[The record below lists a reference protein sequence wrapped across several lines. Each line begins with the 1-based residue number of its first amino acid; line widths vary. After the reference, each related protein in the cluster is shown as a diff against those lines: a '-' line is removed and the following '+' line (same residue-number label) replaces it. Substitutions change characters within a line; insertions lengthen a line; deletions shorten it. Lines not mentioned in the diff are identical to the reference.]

1 MREINKMKILTNKEI
16 LNNAVQLVQ
25 RAVSIKNPLP
35 ILAGIKFET
44 RENQVILTATD
55 LDIGIRCSFPAEVI
69 VQGTTVLPAKYICE
83 LFRRLPELPIF
94 IEADAATGSVT
105 IQYGQSETRINGY
118 PPEEFP
124 ELPLPEGINS
134 FTLPGELLKEII
146 RQVVFATGNDENRPV
161 FMGVLFEING
171 SELQVVA
178 TDTYRLA
185 WRKVIIEN
193 CEETAINLIIPGKT
207 LNELLKIIGINEQI
221 EVTVTKNQILF
232 VAGNVWLIS
241 RLIEG
246 NFPKYKQVIP
256 QNHILKVRLK
266 TRDLLDATER
276 ASLLAQVKSPVIK
289 LNISENKIIVSSYSE
304 AGRVHEELDVYQE
317 GETLQIAFNAQYLGD
332 VLKVIGSEEIII
344 ELTGPLSPGIIK
356 PVGDN
361 EYLSLL
367 LPVRLREE

>member
-1 MREINKMKILTNKEI
+1 MKILTSKEI
-16 LNNAVQLVQ
+16 LNNAIQLVQ

-35 ILAGIKFET
+35 ILAGIKFEA
-44 RENQVILTATD
+44 RENLVILTATD
-55 LDIGIRCSFPAEVI
+55 LDIGIRCSFPAEII
-69 VQGTTVLPAKYICE
+69 VQGTTVLPARYISE
-83 LFRRLPELPIF
+83 LVRKLPELPVF
-94 IEADAATGSVT
+94 IESDPASGSVT
-105 IQYGQSETRINGY
+105 VQYGQSETRINGY

-124 ELPLPEGINS
+124 ELPLPEGINT

-185 WRKVIIEN
+185 WRRVILEN
-193 CEETAINLIIPGKT
+193 CVETAINLIIPGKT
-207 LNELLKIIGINEQI
+207 LNELFRIIGSNEQI

-232 VAGNVWLIS
+232 VTGNVWLIS

-246 NFPKYKQVIP
+246 SFPKYKQVIP

-266 TRDLLDATER
+266 TKELLDAAER
-276 ASLLAQVKSPVIK
+276 ASLLAREKSPVIK
-289 LNISENKIIVSSYSE
+289 LNISENKLIISAHSE

-317 GETLQIAFNAQYLGD
+317 GETLQIAFNAHYLGD

-356 PVGDN
+356 PAGDK

>member
-1 MREINKMKILTNKEI
+1 MKILTNKEI

-221 EVTVTKNQILF
+221 EVTVTKTKSF
-232 VAGNVWLIS
+232 CS
-241 RLIEG
+241 RQCMANL
-246 NFPKYKQVIP
+246 P
-256 QNHILKVRLK
+256 
-266 TRDLLDATER
+266 
-276 ASLLAQVKSPVIK
+276 
-289 LNISENKIIVSSYSE
+289 SY
-304 AGRVHEELDVYQE
+304 
-317 GETLQIAFNAQYLGD
+317 
-332 VLKVIGSEEIII
+332 
-344 ELTGPLSPGIIK
+344 
-356 PVGDN
+356 
-361 EYLSLL
+361 
-367 LPVRLREE
+367 

>member
-1 MREINKMKILTNKEI
+1 MKILTNKEI